1 MRNILHLIQS
11 YSNIRWGFETE
22 GEKKKI
28 RIDLIPAAEYE
39 ASHIEIE

>member
-22 GEKKKI
+22 EEKKI

-39 ASHIEIE
+39 ASHTEIE

>member
-22 GEKKKI
+22 GEKKKLELTLYQLQNMKQVI
-28 RIDLIPAAEYE
+28 QK
-39 ASHIEIE
+39 